1 MGLPGKMMPLSKF
14 ERDSVKSVIQ
24 LELNTAFVHVA
35 RFYEH
40 HDGEKMIYAKEIE
53 KAVRKAVADAGKMES
68 LEYAES

>member
-1 MGLPGKMMPLSKF
+1 MPLSKF
-14 ERDSVKSVIQ
+14 ERETVKSVVL

-40 HDGEKMIYAKEIE
+40 HDGGEKMLYVQEIE
-53 KAVRKAVADAGKMES
+53 KAVRKAIAEAGKMET